1 MITRGV
7 HPDLKLSG
15 SIPRPVPTTSPS
27 SPTRASTWPTD
38 NSRAGASYQR
48 IINFVRRFSPV
59 LAVRVGNRQLRRARP
74 DISLTT
80 VHSSA
85 PNTELIFRGSHFNEG
100 LARALPTGPSPQGSP
115 PTSTLTRQP
124 AEPNPYPAV
133 SRCPGLS
140 SSAKDVT
147 GPPPPPLNPLAPPL
161 YDHVSPSRG
170 ASGCDLKQAVGVST
184 LLGKLST
191 H

>member
-80 VHSSA
+80 VHSSV

-100 LARALPTGPSPQGSP
+100 LARTLPHRTVTPGFTSDVDTHQTAGRTQPLPGRQPLPGLLIQRERRYGSP
-115 PTSTLTRQP
+115 AT
-124 AEPNPYPAV
+124 AFE
-133 SRCPGLS
+133 
-140 SSAKDVT
+140 
-147 GPPPPPLNPLAPPL
+147 
-161 YDHVSPSRG
+161 SPRYT
-170 ASGCDLKQAVGVST
+170 AL
-184 LLGKLST
+184 
-191 H
+191 